1 MILLMVL
8 LNFIFSMWLVLF
20 IISVFNVFSDIV
32 FFCRW
37 FSKCFGVVMIIC
49 GVCCNELCCILNG
62 WLLYNVKILVFGRKC
77 VSWCNLFVIWFVSL
91 CVGYSI
97 KVWVWNSDV
106 LICCNKLRLKVVVL
120 LLLVFVCMWIFF
132 LVRIV
137 GSAAVCIGVM
147 VK

>member
-1 MILLMVL
+1 MILLMVS
-8 LNFIFSMWLVLF
+8 LNFIFSMRSVLF

-37 FSKCFGVVMIIC
+37 FSKRFGVVTIIC
-49 GVCCNELCCILNG
+49 GVCCNELRCISNG
-62 WLLYNVKILVFGRKC
+62 WLSYNVKILVFGRKR
-77 VSWCNLFVIWFVSL
+77 VSRRNLFVIWFVSL
-91 CVGYSI
+91 RVGYSI

-106 LICCNKLRLKVVVL
+106 LICCNKSRLKVVVL
-120 LLLVFVCMWIFF
+120 SLSVFVCTRIFF
-132 LVRIV
+132 SVRIV